1 MKNFDVYLKSL
12 LDEFKLLW
20 SEDIMVHDASR
31 PNEGEFCLR
40 AMLFS
45 TLHDYPGLSVVS
57 GIYFRFKIMF
67 TYILF
72 VYSEYNIILYLF

>member
-1 MKNFDVYLKSL
+1 M

-20 SEDIMVHDASR
+20 SEGIMVHDASR
-31 PNEGEFCLR
+31 PNEGEFRLR

-45 TLHDYPGLSVVS
+45 TLHDYPRLLVVS

-67 TYILF
+67 IYIYIFL
-72 VYSEYNIILYLF
+72 